1 MAFDFWK
8 EKPAQELSVATCE
21 PATAEEI
28 WEVLTDITILREE
41 GDQFR
46 RITMEIPH
54 AHIPWNTLR
63 SLLIYGSANED
74 HNINLRKARVQPG
87 TYTNADRTCLVLIH
101 PEESAIQGYLDRCG
115 NQLTCLN
122 LWETSLAHLD
132 ISALTAL
139 EKLDIYSNPR
149 LTTIRGLSQLSRL
162 TFLDLSWCV
171 SLRELPEGI
180 RCLKSLRHLRLC
192 CMHLRDL
199 PDWLP
204 DIAEGFSLN
213 YSIDSGRKKAIV
225 DLDNTTVDTIPDM
238 SIFDQPYEVVAEW
251 FRKRSQGDVQT
262 LNEIK
267 VVFLGDG
274 EAGKSHTIARLMN
287 DGGDP
292 IDYTDQSTP
301 GIVIKHREYDL
312 DGRKIQVHYWDF
324 GGQEIMHSMHRIFLT
339 NRTMYV
345 VLLNARD
352 DTQGD
357 RAHYWLQNIQSFA
370 PDAPVLLVLNKI
382 DQNPKASV
390 DERTLRARY
399 PRLTEILRLS
409 ALKYDQNRFNE
420 EFTDVLLREIRKNDC
435 LDAQWPISWIQVK
448 NRLENMESHFILGD
462 EYREIC
468 RECQLENVELSML
481 KWFNDLGVS
490 FCFCDEEDYE
500 LEDHVI
506 LRPNWITN
514 GLYIILFNQLARAE
528 NGLIP
533 HKSIFRLL
541 KNAHSDPE
549 IRCTLPNARY
559 DSGDIRYVLGVMRK
573 FQLSME
579 TPGGHEF
586 IPMLCQQESTVDISK
601 LEKDPHTLEF
611 SMAFD
616 YLPENLLHRL
626 MVERHEELD
635 IANAWRRGARFRVD
649 KLGYSAVVFIDTD
662 NTLRFFIQH
671 TDPMHR
677 PNTYLTVLKANVERI
692 VANMGLK
699 APRCTLVYK
708 LDGKRDEFDYEDVKL
723 NRELGDTTMTSKAHR
738 KKILI
743 EDILNQSAPDALQDE
758 IRLLKA
764 IRRSCI
770 RLQDEPGYRRDPNG
784 SNHGLEDK
792 RNRRVR
798 DDLQLLGY
806 RVSDQSQRGGGELD
820 LRILDEQDD
829 AWTIVEALRISDGAK
844 REWNEHLNKLVGR
857 YNTNGLSV
865 LYLLTYVDSDPAA
878 FDKLWTD
885 YQAHIPKRSAGGYT
899 CVKDSRAELNDN
911 RRQYIKTAKYR
922 YVCGNLTTNVYHIF
936 VQIGSRDK

>member
-1 MAFDFWK
+1 MAFDYQK
-8 EKPAQELSVATCE
+8 KKPPQ

-28 WEVLTDITILREE
+28 LNAFTEITILGYG
-41 GDQFR
+41 GDRFR
-46 RITMEIPH
+46 QITVKLPFE
-54 AHIPWNTLR
+54 HIPWGSLR
-63 SLLIYGSANED
+63 ALLIYGNASKAD
-74 HNINLRKARVQPG
+74 YSNLRKARVQPG
-87 TYTNADRTCLVLIH
+87 AYTNADRTCLVLIN
-101 PEESAIQGYLDRCG
+101 PGESTIHGYLDRCG
-115 NQLTCLN
+115 IRLTRLY
-122 LWETSLAHLD
+122 LRKTLLEHLD
-132 ISALTAL
+132 VSALTAL
-139 EKLDIYSNPR
+139 EILDASWNPR
-149 LTTIRGLSQLSRL
+149 LLTVRGLSQLSRL
-162 TFLDLSWCV
+162 TSLKLTGCSNLRNLPDGILS
-171 SLRELPEGI
+171 
-180 RCLKSLRHLRLC
+180 LKSLRSLDLNF
-192 CMHLRDL
+192 MHLRDL
-199 PDWLP
+199 PDCLP
-204 DIAEGFSLN
+204 DIAEGFSL
-213 YSIDSGRKKAIV
+213 SSFREPGQKKAFV
-225 DLDNTTVDTIPDM
+225 NLHATTVDTIPDM
-238 SIFDQPYEVVAEW
+238 YIFDQPYEVVAEW
-251 FRKRSQGDVQT
+251 FRNRNLGQTRT

-274 EAGKSHTIARLMN
+274 ESGKSHTIARLMN
-287 DGGDP
+287 NGGDP

-312 DGRKIQVHYWDF
+312 DDRKIQVHYWDF

-462 EYREIC
+462 KYREIC

-506 LRPNWITN
+506 LRPDWITN
-514 GLYIILFNQLARAE
+514 GLYIILFNQLEGAK

-541 KNAHSDPE
+541 KNAHSAPE
-549 IRCTLPNARY
+549 IRCTLPNAKY

-579 TPGGHEF
+579 TKDGREF
-586 IPMLCQQESTVDISK
+586 IPMLCQQESTVDISE
-601 LEKDPHTLEF
+601 LEQDAHTLEF

-708 LDGKRDEFDYEDVKL
+708 LDSKRDEFDYEDVKL

-758 IRLLKA
+758 RRLLNA

-885 YQAHIPKRSAGGYT
+885 YQEHIPKRSAGGYT
-899 CVKDSRAELNDN
+899 CVRDSRVELNDN
-911 RRQYIKTAKYR
+911 RQYIQTAKYR
-922 YVCGNLTTNVYHIF
+922 YVCGNLTTTVYHIF
-936 VQIGSRDK
+936 ARIEPKQ